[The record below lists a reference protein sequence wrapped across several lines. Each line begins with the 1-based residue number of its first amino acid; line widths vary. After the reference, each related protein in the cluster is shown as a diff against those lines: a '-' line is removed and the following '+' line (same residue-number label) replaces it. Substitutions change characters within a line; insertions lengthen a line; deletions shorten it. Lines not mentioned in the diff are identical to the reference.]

1 MTTSDFYQIR
11 NRIGGVLEDGTYDK
25 TYLSVY
31 DLMTHSDDI
40 EIVDSFQ
47 YSLVRLIIN
56 VVKYLPV
63 CL

>member
-1 MTTSDFYQIR
+1 MTTSEFYQNK

-47 YSLVRLIIN
+47 YSLVMLML
-56 VVKYLPV
+56 YLLV
-63 CL
+63 S